1 MRKINSIVTII
12 LILLFLDHGIFGIL
26 NTLGVA
32 KVFLPVA
39 RVLRIFLLI
48 HVIISII
55 LTIRSEKV
63 SFKTKAVYNKENKE
77 YWMRRWTGLFIFVF
91 FIAHMRTM
99 KAGADGTAKLA
110 STSTFG
116 KISFILFVAS
126 IAAHLAIN
134 FRPLMISLGVKNHKV
149 ITRVLNIIYIAICVI
164 AAIAC
169 IYTMIGGGK

>member
-12 LILLFLDHGIFGIL
+12 LILLFLDHGIFGTL
-26 NTLGVA
+26 NTLGKA

-39 RVLRIFLLI
+39 YLLRVFLVI

-55 LTIRSEKV
+55 LTVRSEKV
-63 SFKTKAVYNKENKE
+63 SFKTKAPYNKENRE
-77 YWMRRWTGLFIFVF
+77 YWLRRWTGVLIFVF
-91 FIAHMRTM
+91 FIAHMRM
-99 KAGADGTAKLA
+99 AKGGVDGTAKLA
-110 STSTFG
+110 NTSTFG
-116 KISFILFVAS
+116 KISFILFMAS

-149 ITRVLNIIYIAICVI
+149 ITRVLNIIYIAICLF